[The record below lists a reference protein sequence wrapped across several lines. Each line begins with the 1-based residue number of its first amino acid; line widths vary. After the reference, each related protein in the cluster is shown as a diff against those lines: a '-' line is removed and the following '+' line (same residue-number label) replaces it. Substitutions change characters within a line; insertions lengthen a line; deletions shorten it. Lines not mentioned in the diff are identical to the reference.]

1 MGGAHEGSLVEHAMT
16 QPLNPVALAERVLA
30 LFSGAKCGS
39 THKRAVV
46 LGLMDLTRRSPH
58 PSRALMRTTGSYTRP
73 ATRLACLAA
82 ITLVASAG
90 VTACSSGNSASD
102 QPVASGDTS
111 VGDTSMPQD
120 AMDADTATWPDDVA
134 EAPRPLTVVTINAG
148 TTPGLAHDSDEEPG
162 RAPYTGA
169 TAAIVDT
176 SYQNSLSWNPAEA
189 RLTEW
194 LAQVDPDIVA
204 FQEIFHDP
212 WCDDINRPEDAPLD
226 LVCGNYTPDRPRQV
240 RRLMGPDFQ
249 IVCGDGKP
257 DTCIAVHTRLG
268 RVAACEDQPDNCLTT
283 WDGYVPLSRC
293 TSRDRLGR
301 ALVTSSSGRPAFNIV
316 AVHGTSGLT
325 LEDALCRRDI
335 FSLIFD
341 DKGDGAPLVQ
351 SDAINIVLGD
361 LNVDPILFAGGDES
375 ADYLLEHIGEG
386 RPFQWH
392 SPTDPNG
399 PRSYALGVSIDH
411 VASDRLTGSCIIPGS
426 SPGVAPIWDRI
437 YWDHRPVVCELTY
450 AAER

>member
-16 QPLNPVALAERVLA
+16 EPLNPVALAERVLV
-30 LFSGAKCGS
+30 LFSEAKFSS
-39 THKRAVV
+39 TYKHAVM
-46 LGLMDLTRRSPH
+46 LGLRELARRSPY
-58 PSRALMRTTGSYTRP
+58 PSTPLARTTKSHASP

-82 ITLVASAG
+82 ITLVVCAG
-90 VTACSSGNSASD
+90 TTACSSGNSASD
-102 QPVASGDTS
+102 RPAPSGDTS
-111 VGDTSMPQD
+111 VADTSVPFD
-120 AMDADTATWPDDVA
+120 ATDADSATSPGDVT
-134 EAPRPLTVVTINAG
+134 EAPRPLTVITINAG
-148 TTPGLAHDSDEEPG
+148 TTPGLAHDSDEAAG
-162 RAPYTGA
+162 QAPYTDA
-169 TAAIVDT
+169 TAGIVDA

-194 LAQVDPDIVA
+194 LALVDPDIVA

-249 IVCGDGKP
+249 IVCGEGKP

-268 RVAACEDQPDNCLTT
+268 RVAAREGQPDNCLTT
-283 WDGYVPLSRC
+283 WDGFVPLSRC

-301 ALVTSSSGRPAFNIV
+301 AFVASNNGRPAFNII

-325 LEDALCRRDI
+325 VEDALCRRDI

-341 DKGDGAPLVQ
+341 DKGDGAPLVR
-351 SDAINIVLGD
+351 SDAINLVLGD
-361 LNVDPILFAGGDES
+361 FNVDPILFAGGDES
-375 ADYLLEHIGEG
+375 ADYLLEHIGDDH
-386 RPFQWH
+386 PFQWH

-411 VASDRLTGSCIIPGS
+411 VASDGLTGSCIIPGS

-437 YWDHRPVVCELTY
+437 YWDHRPVVCELTH
-450 AAER
+450 AAE

>member
-16 QPLNPVALAERVLA
+16 EQLNPVALAEHVLA
-30 LFSGAKCGS
+30 LFAEAKFS
-39 THKRAVV
+39 ATYKHAVM
-46 LGLMDLTRRSPH
+46 LGLMDTARRSLRLTATASH
-58 PSRALMRTTGSYTRP
+58 TTVSFARP
-73 ATRLACLAA
+73 AARLHRLVA
-82 ITLVASAG
+82 ITLVASMG
-90 VTACSSGNSASD
+90 VMACSSGNSASD
-102 QPVASGDTS
+102 QPAPTGDTS
-111 VGDTSMPQD
+111 VSDTSVPFD
-120 AMDADTATWPDDVA
+120 ATGADSATSPGDVTQ
-134 EAPRPLTVVTINAG
+134 APRPLTVITINAG
-148 TTPGLAHDSDEEPG
+148 TTPGLAHDSDEESG
-162 RAPYTGA
+162 RAPYTDT
-169 TAAIVDT
+169 TAGIVDA

-226 LVCGNYTPDRPRQV
+226 LVCGSYTRERPRQV

-249 IVCGDGKP
+249 IVCGEGKP
-257 DTCIAVHTRLG
+257 DTCIAVHKRLG
-268 RVAACEDQPDNCLTT
+268 PVTACDGQPDNCLTT
-283 WDGYVPLSRC
+283 WDGFIPLSRC

-301 ALVTSSSGRPAFNIV
+301 AFVESSNGHPAFNII

-325 LEDALCRRDI
+325 VEDALCRRDI

-341 DKGDGAPLVQ
+341 DKGDGTPLVRP
-351 SDAINIVLGD
+351 DAINLVLGD
-361 LNVDPILFAGGDES
+361 FNVDPILFAGGDDS
-375 ADYLLEHIGEG
+375 ADYLLEHIGDDH
-386 RPFQWH
+386 PFQWH
-392 SPTDPNG
+392 SPTDPSG

-411 VASDRLTGSCIIPGS
+411 VASDGLTGSCIIPGS

-437 YWDHRPVVCELTY
+437 YWDHRPVVCELTH